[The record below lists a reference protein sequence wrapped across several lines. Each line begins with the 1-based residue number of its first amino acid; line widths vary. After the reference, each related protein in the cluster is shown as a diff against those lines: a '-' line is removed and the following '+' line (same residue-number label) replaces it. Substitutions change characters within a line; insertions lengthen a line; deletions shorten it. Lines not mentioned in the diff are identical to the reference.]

1 MKIVDL
7 PADDLQVV
15 NIGLESFAQD
25 LRDQGVA
32 VVQLDWRPPAGGNA
46 RMAALLASL
55 EDDDEDND
63 ETS

>member
-55 EDDDEDND
+55 EDDNDDEA
-63 ETS
+63 S

>member
-55 EDDDEDND
+55 EDDDEA
-63 ETS
+63 S

>member
-7 PADDLQVV
+7 PADELQVV

-32 VVQLDWRPPAGGNA
+32 WCNWTGARRRRQA

-55 EDDDEDND
+55 EDDDDDD
-63 ETS
+63 EAS

>member
-55 EDDDEDND
+55 EDDDDD
-63 ETS
+63 DKAS

>member
-55 EDDDEDND
+55 EDNDDEA
-63 ETS
+63 S

>member
-25 LRDQGVA
+25 LRHQGVA

-55 EDDDEDND
+55 EDDDDDD
-63 ETS
+63 EAS